1 VLDQKHLM
9 ELLQRIKKVNKSEGY
24 DRWKLKCNYNL

>member
-1 VLDQKHLM
+1 MKFAKELDVLDQKHLM

-24 DRWKLKCNYNL
+24 DR